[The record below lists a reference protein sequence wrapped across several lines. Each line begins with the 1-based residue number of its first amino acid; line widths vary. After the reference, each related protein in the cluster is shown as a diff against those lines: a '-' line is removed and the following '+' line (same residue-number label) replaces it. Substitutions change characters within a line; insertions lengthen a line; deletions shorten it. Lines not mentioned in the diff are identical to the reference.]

1 MIRIPRVAHFVFELG
16 EQLEPLPPAALSG
29 DRDLPAHPQP
39 ERIYL
44 HYRYLPFG
52 VFWDEIRPHPPRAG
66 RSPSRSWNNAY
77 DERLVPA
84 RYRYSHHADFVRL
97 DALVEHGG
105 VYADIDTIFVR
116 PLPDA
121 LYREK
126 FVIGREPAV
135 VDEITGELRPSL
147 CNALM
152 MAEPGSVFGRTWRA
166 RMGAAINGTW
176 SNHSGFL
183 AQTLSEELPD
193 EVRLEPEASFFPV
206 RCTPAG
212 LASLLEEGP
221 LDLSR
226 SYSVHLWAHVWWA
239 WIGPTSR
246 GMPGRC
252 PSPTSGRRARRSPI
266 RAAVPAGPRHRRP
279 PDLSRAAPTTW
290 SAGRNAAPGC
300 GYGDAGE

>member
-1 MIRIPRVAHFVFELG
+1 MTSA
-16 EQLEPLPPAALSG
+16 S
-29 DRDLPAHPQP
+29 
-39 ERIYL
+39 
-44 HYRYLPFG
+44 
-52 VFWDEIRPHPPRAG
+52 
-66 RSPSRSWNNAY
+66 SPSGIGIATMPTSCG
-77 DERLVPA
+77 
-84 RYRYSHHADFVRL
+84 L

-212 LASLLEEGP
+212 LAALLEEGP

-226 SYSVHLWAHVWWA
+226 SYSVHLWAHVWWSMDRTDFSQRHA
-239 WIGPTSR
+239 REMSLANLQTSR
-246 GMPGRC
+246 TPLADLVR
-252 PSPTSGRRARRSPI
+252 PYLPDIDIDDI
-266 RAAVPAGPRHRRP
+266 R
-279 PDLSRAAPTTW
+279 T
-290 SAGRNAAPGC
+290 
-300 GYGDAGE
+300 

>member
-1 MIRIPRVAHFVFELG
+1 M
-16 EQLEPLPPAALSG
+16 
-29 DRDLPAHPQP
+29 
-39 ERIYL
+39 
-44 HYRYLPFG
+44 
-52 VFWDEIRPHPPRAG
+52 
-66 RSPSRSWNNAY
+66 
-77 DERLVPA
+77 
-84 RYRYSHHADFVRL
+84 RL

-206 RCTPAG
+206 RCTGRARCFAG
-212 LASLLEEGP
+212 RRSFGPVAQLFGPSLGARLVEPGSDRLLA
-221 LDLSR
+221 
-226 SYSVHLWAHVWWA
+226 AA
-239 WIGPTSR
+239 C
-246 GMPGRC
+246 PGGC

-266 RAAVPAGPRHRRP
+266 SCGRTCRTSTSTTSGPEPCSTYYMVCR
-279 PDLSRAAPTTW
+279 S
-290 SAGRNAAPGC
+290 
-300 GYGDAGE
+300 